1 MLPQSRQIIVLSSDF
16 FESIG
21 IDNKIYRI
29 LHCGDF
35 RVNMKILNH
44 PILRPFSLTHSKN
57 NLLQLIDKVYLD
69 TTYMSPKHNLPKQEL
84 VCEIMANL
92 FQDLI
97 QQERN
102 KDEQNKRPVI
112 YFQIGLEIS
121 LNQE

>member
-1 MLPQSRQIIVLSSDF
+1 
-16 FESIG
+16 
-21 IDNKIYRI
+21 
-29 LHCGDF
+29 
-35 RVNMKILNH
+35 
-44 PILRPFSLTHSKN
+44 
-57 NLLQLIDKVYLD
+57 
-69 TTYMSPKHNLPKQEL
+69 
-84 VCEIMANL
+84 MANL